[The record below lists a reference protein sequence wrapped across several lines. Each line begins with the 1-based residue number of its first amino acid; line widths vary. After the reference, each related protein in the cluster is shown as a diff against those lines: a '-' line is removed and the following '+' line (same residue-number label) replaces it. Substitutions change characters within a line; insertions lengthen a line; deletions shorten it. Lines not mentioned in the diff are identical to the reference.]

1 MALKRTKAKLRQPN
15 QQEGTKNAKSPQFKH
30 IEGDDWVGSRKSS
43 PALFRLIQ
51 EDTVL
56 VPGGMKKCASEVAAP
71 GSMLINE

>member
-43 PALFRLIQ
+43 LALFRLIQ
-51 EDTVL
+51 EDTV
-56 VPGGMKKCASEVAAP
+56 
-71 GSMLINE
+71 